1 MHRWVVLRR
10 VRMKTTVKDENR
22 FESDAT
28 RYASYLRSTEGRL
41 RSDLTV
47 ANLLDLLP
55 APPENGSLRALDLGC
70 GTGTASLR
78 LASLGIHIT
87 LLDSSPAMLE
97 VAEQT
102 SKTEGLADKITLKQ
116 GDAARVADIFQPQL
130 FNIIL
135 CHNLLEYVDEPAVL
149 LRAAAGL
156 LHDSSAILSILVRNQ
171 AGEVLKAAL
180 KTGDLNSAEH
190 NLTAEWGHESLY
202 GGKVRLFTPDILNT
216 MLEHA
221 SLTPVA
227 RRGVRVISDYLSQL
241 SCRAADYEQICS
253 LERKLGSRQ
262 EFFAIARYM
271 HVLVRRITR

>member
-1 MHRWVVLRR
+1 
-10 VRMKTTVKDENR
+10 MKTTVKDENR

-116 GDAARVADIFQPQL
+116 GDAARVADIFQPQS